1 VVLHSHQTVQG
12 QGLVVPLSLPL
23 ILAVQVAFRHP
34 NLVAHHPHLV
44 TQDPLQMG
52 PRQLL
57 VDPQP
62 RLHQQGL
69 EECTLTD

>member
-1 VVLHSHQTVQG
+1 MVQG

-23 ILAVQVAFRHP
+23 ILAVQVAFHHLS
-34 NLVAHHPHLV
+34 LVAHHLYLV
-44 TQDPLQMG
+44 TQGPLQMG
-52 PRQLL
+52 PRQPL

-62 RLHQQGL
+62 RLHLQGL

>member
-1 VVLHSHQTVQG
+1 MVQG
-12 QGLVVPLSLPL
+12 LGLVVPLSFRL

-44 TQDPLQMG
+44 TQDPHLMG

-62 RLHQQGL
+62 RLYLQGL
-69 EECTLTD
+69 EECTLTE